1 MPFYGTRS
9 RTRTGTDLTP
19 RDFKSLVSA
28 IPPPGHIIFSFSY
41 LLYIYYIII
50 FLKNQIDFLW
60 WGEKGSNL
68 RRLDLQSN
76 ALPTELSPH
85 APERTDLT
93 SMIHR
98 ASSIIK
104 LYGSPIIL

>member
-1 MPFYGTRS
+1 MVPGEGLEPS
-9 RTRTGTDLTP
+9 RRETW
-19 RDFKSLVSA
+19 DFKSHASA
-28 IPPPGHIIFSFSY
+28 IPPPGHIHFSY

-60 WGEKGSNL
+60 WGEKESNL

-85 APERTDLT
+85 ICSFRT
-93 SMIHR
+93 I
-98 ASSIIK
+98 
-104 LYGSPIIL
+104 G